1 MKKFMFT
8 LACVLMGTLA
18 LLAQA
23 PTGFYYSAAIYKAGK
38 PVAGTDVQIA
48 ITLTASEQGGTP
60 LYEQAAQKITT
71 DAAGMVNVPIEG
83 EGLRTMDWS
92 QGVWV
97 HPTVT
102 IGSDN
107 PVALAAVKLAAVPYA
122 MNGVAGMTIR
132 APKGTAPDAVLFQV
146 QNEKGEPILKV
157 TPNSVDIITDD
168 SQVST
173 RGPRGGFAVGT
184 RKADGTVS
192 KRMSVNDGVSFLVD
206 GGDGRGPRGGFAVS
220 MRGAT
225 RGDEA
230 IVPLFSLNALES
242 FLTVGGCGMINRVF
256 SLRDRCN
263 EYVPV
268 MQVGS
273 DGQLA
278 AKNKEITTDMPQT
291 MPMHELFVE
300 SRPDT
305 IMNWFERYWY
315 PMVGRKEVTG
325 VDWLPNGEYTFEF
338 VKTDKAIVDLFDKK
352 ELVDPYN
359 PSEKNSGLEL
369 NYERLL
375 RHMGPS
381 PYAFKA
387 KVLVYY
393 TPKTT
398 LGKEQVGDTI
408 YISFKPDGGPN
419 KVKMLKADGD
429 ITVEKADNYRGYAVF
444 ETPLSAEAAVNGEW
458 KYESVKPAAFKKIDV
473 SWLKNVFSFTA
484 DPTKVN
490 SADGVDLTV
499 KFKNKDGQEALCHFR
514 LFVKLE

>member
-48 ITLTASEQGGTP
+48 ITLTTSEKGGTP

-102 IGSDN
+102 IGSDS

-157 TPNSVDIITDD
+157 TPSSVDIITDD

-173 RGPRGGFAVGT
+173 RGPRGGFAVG
-184 RKADGTVS
+184 RRNGDGTVS
-192 KRMSVNDGVSFLVD
+192 QRMSVNDGVSFLVD

-220 MRGAT
+220 MRGTT
-225 RGDEA
+225 RGDEDA
-230 IVPLFSLNALES
+230 VPLFSLNALES
-242 FLTVGGCGMINRVF
+242 FLTVGGCGMINSVF

-263 EYVPV
+263 EYAPV
-268 MQVGS
+268 MQVGN
-273 DGQLA
+273 DGQVA
-278 AKNKEITTDMPQT
+278 AKNKEITTDMLQT
-291 MPMHELFVE
+291 TPMHEWLVE

-305 IMNWFERYWY
+305 IMDWFERYWY

-325 VDWLPNGEYTFEF
+325 VDWLPNSEYTIEF

-352 ELVDPYN
+352 ELVNPYN
-359 PSEKNSGLEL
+359 PDEKHSGLEL
-369 NYERLL
+369 NYERLR
-375 RHMGPS
+375 RHMGATPS
-381 PYAFKA
+381 EFKA

-393 TPKTT
+393 TPKTHVA
-398 LGKEQVGDTI
+398 KEQVGDTI
-408 YISFKPDGGPN
+408 YISFKPDGVGPN
-419 KVKMLKADGD
+419 DNKILKKDGD
-429 ITVEKADNYRGYAVF
+429 ITVEKAYNYIGHAEF
-444 ETPLSAEAAVNGEW
+444 ATPLSAVAAVNGKWE
-458 KYESVKPAAFKKIDV
+458 YESVEPAAIQIIDV

-484 DPTKVN
+484 DPTKV
-490 SADGVDLTV
+490 SANGEFLEV
-499 KFKNKDGQEALCHFR
+499 KFKNKDGQGALCYFR
-514 LFVKLE
+514 LIVKPE